1 MNKILLIIFI
11 IIFLLT
17 ISNSSKDEFVFT
29 KTNISEK
36 EKEDLSLQWDKYAIE
51 LIKDHICKYLKKE
64 EVKFIDFVPYQGENN
79 FANDWTVFTESN
91 GVAEVKIRINKST
104 NKMEIFFT
112 SNFLKF

>member
-17 ISNSSKDEFVFT
+17 INNSSKDELAFT

-36 EKEDLSLQWDKYAIE
+36 EKEDLSLQWDKDTIE
-51 LIKDHICKYLKKE
+51 LIKGYISDYLKQ
-64 EVKFIDFVPYQGENN
+64 EVKFIDFVPYQGYSN

-91 GVAEVKIRINKST
+91 GVEEVKVRINKT
-104 NKMEIFFT
+104 KNKIEIFFT